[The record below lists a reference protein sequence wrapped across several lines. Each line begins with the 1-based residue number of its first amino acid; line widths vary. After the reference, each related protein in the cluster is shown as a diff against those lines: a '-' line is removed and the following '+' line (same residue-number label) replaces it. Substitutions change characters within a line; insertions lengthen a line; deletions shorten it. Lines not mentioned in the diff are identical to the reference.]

1 MGANL
6 RIFEAMVITV
16 DLEQRIRRFFED
28 KRITVYG
35 PHRPPSCLERL
46 ESLRDKLIEKGY
58 QAKLVMDYPNEDD
71 EGNPLDSR
79 SKSLYW
85 VEKSDHNLFIHLVD
99 GIRNGLVIEI
109 NHMLEA
115 KELVSKSLVAI
126 EMTEQGEWQ
135 SSITELLREA
145 PPWRKIKQPRF
156 PYKEDDKLLE
166 HILTF
171 LQLKLYEELQ
181 G

>member
-1 MGANL
+1 M
-6 RIFEAMVITV
+6 RIFEAMDITV
-16 DLEQRIRRFFED
+16 NLEQRIRRFFED
-28 KRITVYG
+28 KRITIYG
-35 PHRPPSCLERL
+35 PHRPPSCLRRL

-58 QAKLVMDYPNEDD
+58 QAKLVMDYPNEDG
-71 EGNPLDSR
+71 EGNALDPR

-85 VEKSDHNLFIHLVD
+85 VEKSDHNLFIHLAD

-115 KELVSKSLVAI
+115 EELTSKSLTAI
-126 EMTEQGEWQ
+126 EMNEEGEWE
-135 SSITELLREA
+135 STVTELLRNA
-145 PPWRKIKQPRF
+145 PPWRKIKKARF
-156 PYKEDDKLLE
+156 PYEEDDKLLE

-171 LQLKLYEELQ
+171 LELKLYEELQ